1 MPCSGVGYGDSST
14 VCDIAGG
21 KELSAPTAGVV
32 RGHGRARGERGNGQG
47 LTRGRE
53 RSSVGSGKPL
63 QRRIDDGDLRA
74 PEMKTTTLRSTAA
87 SSGRVRRVCSSTGSG
102 RSSGMHSGSEG
113 VAGRGV
119 SQRSGHGGFGHERK
133 EQGSERERAGRQG
146 SGRGG
151 SRGVSWHL
159 RASRREATR
168 QEVARGKQEVAEA
181 SRARATPRLCSSSWQ
196 RRKRT
201 RGRRWAGPARWSWAR

>member
-1 MPCSGVGYGDSST
+1 MGRGGHLGGAGDEPKLLVESVALGAAGIGVGGERGGGRSSVVAAGRARGHGRLHGWARSAPGMVLSTLPCSGVGYGDSST

-21 KELSAPTAGVV
+21 EELSAPTAGVV
-32 RGHGRARGERGNGQG
+32 RRHGRARGERGNGQG

-119 SQRSGHGGFGHERK
+119 SQRSGHGGFGHEGK
-133 EQGSERERAGRQG
+133 RAG
-146 SGRGG
+146 
-151 SRGVSWHL
+151 
-159 RASRREATR
+159 
-168 QEVARGKQEVAEA
+168 K
-181 SRARATPRLCSSSWQ
+181 
-196 RRKRT
+196 
-201 RGRRWAGPARWSWAR
+201 

>member
-1 MPCSGVGYGDSST
+1 M
-14 VCDIAGG
+14 
-21 KELSAPTAGVV
+21 V
-32 RGHGRARGERGNGQG
+32 RRHERARGERGNGQG

-119 SQRSGHGGFGHERK
+119 SQRSGHGGFGHEGKKSRGVRGR
-133 EQGSERERAGRQG
+133 EQRGKGADEGVPGGCRGILSRSGAGRQAGGG
-146 SGRGG
+146 SGAC
-151 SRGVSWHL
+151 V
-159 RASRREATR
+159 RAAATR
-168 QEVARGKQEVAEA
+168 
-181 SRARATPRLCSSSWQ
+181 SSFCPRTKTTGEGSGDGL
-196 RRKRT
+196 
-201 RGRRWAGPARWSWAR
+201 GRLGGTGPAGGLHGWAPGKSFSVFYFYFSSVFFLFNSFATVLN

>member
-1 MPCSGVGYGDSST
+1 MAGSRPHPSVQTAGAEVERARRNRARGGGRSSGLVRVGARGHGRSHGWARSAPGRVLSTLPCSGVSYGGSST
-14 VCDIAGG
+14 VCVIAGG
-21 KELSAPTAGVV
+21 EERSAPTVGVV
-32 RGHGRARGERGNGQG
+32 RRHGRARGERGNGQG

-113 VAGRGV
+113 VAVAPVNGV
-119 SQRSGHGGFGHERK
+119 GGDGLRSG
-133 EQGSERERAGRQG
+133 A
-146 SGRGG
+146 
-151 SRGVSWHL
+151 
-159 RASRREATR
+159 
-168 QEVARGKQEVAEA
+168 
-181 SRARATPRLCSSSWQ
+181 
-196 RRKRT
+196 
-201 RGRRWAGPARWSWAR
+201 